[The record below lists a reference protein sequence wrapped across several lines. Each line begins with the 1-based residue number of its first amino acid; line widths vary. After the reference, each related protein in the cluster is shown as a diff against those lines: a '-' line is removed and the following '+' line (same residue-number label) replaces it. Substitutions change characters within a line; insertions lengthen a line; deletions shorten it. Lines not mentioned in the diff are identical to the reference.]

1 MTKPQDLERDQPTWA
16 TEDIPFASPTAPLNH
31 QVPREAVP
39 VGIELRELAQRMR
52 PLRDRVL
59 QEVGRVVV
67 GAEEVTHQFLIALLA
82 AGHVLLE
89 GVPGVAKTTLSKT
102 FARVLGTQ
110 FQRLQFTPDL
120 LPSDVTGTYIFDRKQ
135 NDFVLR
141 RGPVFCQVLLADEVN
156 RAPAKTQSA
165 LLEAMQE
172 NQVTIEGTTLPLPR
186 PFMVLATQ
194 NPIEQE
200 GVYRLP
206 EAQLDRFL
214 LRVQMGY
221 PGRRGELEMLHLH
234 SSPLLEP
241 GEVLTV
247 DQILTLQTLV
257 NGVHGDPTLFDYI
270 LDLIEASRSHADVVL
285 GGSPRA
291 ALCLLKSARARAL
304 LDGRH
309 YFTHED
315 VQAIAA
321 GVLGH
326 RLIIR
331 PEAEL
336 DGKRTVDVVRELLE
350 SVPVLEPGPRK
361 SR

>member
-1 MTKPQDLERDQPTWA
+1 MSNGTTTSSDGVALRQLAERLQ
-16 TEDIPFASPTAPLNH
+16 
-31 QVPREAVP
+31 
-39 VGIELRELAQRMR
+39 G
-52 PLRDRVL
+52 LRDRTL
-59 QEVGRVVV
+59 AEVGRVVV
-67 GAEEVTHQFLIALLA
+67 GMEAVTHQFLIALLA

-102 FARVLGTQ
+102 FARVLGVQ
-110 FQRLQFTPDL
+110 YQRLQFTPDL

-141 RGPVFCQVLLADEVN
+141 KGPIFCQVLLADEVN

-172 NQVTIEGTTLPLPR
+172 NQVTIEGTTLLLPL

-194 NPIEQE
+194 NPVEQE

-214 LRVQMGY
+214 LRVEMGY
-221 PGRRGELEMLHLH
+221 PGHDGEVAMLKLH
-234 SSPLLEP
+234 S
-241 GEVLTV
+241 G
-247 DQILTLQTLV
+247 
-257 NGVHGDPTLFDYI
+257 PTAEAEQLFTPDLI
-270 LDLIEASRSHADVVL
+270 LDLQRHLPLVHGSEGLLHYIVDLAEASRVHPDISL
-285 GGSPRA
+285 GASPRA
-291 ALCLLKSARARAL
+291 ALNLLRCARARAL

-315 VQAIAA
+315 VHAVAL

-326 RLIIR
+326 RLILR
-331 PEAEL
+331 PEAEVE
-336 DGKRTVDVVRELLE
+336 GKRVADVVADLIGT
-350 SVPVLEPGPRK
+350 VPVLQTK
-361 SR
+361 

>member
-1 MTKPQDLERDQPTWA
+1 M
-16 TEDIPFASPTAPLNH
+16 SS
-31 QVPREAVP
+31 VPRAGSEDRRMLEIAP
-39 VGIELRELAQRMR
+39 NSSPEPPSIRELARRMR
-52 PLRDRVL
+52 ILRDRVVA
-59 QEVGRVVV
+59 EVGRIVV
-67 GAEEVTHQFLIALLA
+67 GMDDVTHQFLIALVGG
-82 AGHVLLE
+82 GHVLLE

-102 FARVLGTQ
+102 FARVLGTDY
-110 FQRLQFTPDL
+110 QRIQFTPDL

-141 RGPVFCQVLLADEVN
+141 KGPIFCQVLLADEVN

-172 NQVTIEGTTLPLPR
+172 NQVTIEGTTMVLPR

-194 NPIEQE
+194 NPVEQE

-214 LRVQMGY
+214 LRVTMGY
-221 PGRRGELEMLHLH
+221 PPRKSEVDLLRLH
-234 SSPLLEP
+234 SHPVAVVEPLFTAEEIIDIQWRLNEVHGTDSLLEYI
-241 GEVLTV
+241 V
-247 DQILTLQTLV
+247 DLA
-257 NGVHGDPTLFDYI
+257 D
-270 LDLIEASRSHADVVL
+270 ASRAHPDLYL
-285 GGSPRA
+285 GASPRA
-291 ALCLLKSARARAL
+291 SLCLLRCARARAL

-315 VQAIAA
+315 VWAVAQ

-331 PEAEL
+331 PEAEVE
-336 DGKRTVDVVRELLE
+336 GKKTADVVKELLE
-350 SVPVLEPGPRK
+350 SVPVLQE
-361 SR
+361 